1 MKSIRFSLS
10 AVWRSLRLVVAAAVG
25 ALILFSN
32 ATPAYSLDIPN
43 PFAGDKSEAAQTTNP
58 TKGEDKLLGVE
69 EGAQKAAIRQGDRD
83 LLSREQVMEKSA
95 EGINEVQGAADI
107 EKMKRPSNSQGETI
121 EGILRERLEDATGQ
135 K

>member
-43 PFAGDKSEAAQTTNP
+43 PFAGDKSAAQTTNP

-69 EGAQKAAIRQGDRD
+69 EGAQKAAIREGDRD
-83 LLSREQVMEKSA
+83 LLSREQVMKKSA

-135 K
+135 Q